1 MADEASIAQDPT
13 QLPSPGEKSE
23 EKAILSNEASDATL
37 EEKHGFVGRTISKE
51 FTPHGKFTGTVESF
65 DAARNLWKVQ
75 YDDGDEEELDF
86 KEMDKLLQEEETNQD
101 GSSSGSEAKAQ
112 AKRKRK
118 PHVGPKYSRFAG
130 VTQSKC
136 RRSQTSHSS
145 LASWGAQI
153 VVNGQAVHLGTFAS
167 EEDAARAYNV
177 HAARLGKP
185 VNTGLSPAHACKAT
199 MEWTTE
205 EDQHLIDL
213 VGSEDPAARFSFPGK
228 GREDLVSRWKE
239 LHIRIKA
246 TPASERT
253 TQEVKWLETLLLNAP
268 RSDAG
273 MMVPRMQVSQLEGHF
288 STHRAKSERRARH
301 TLGCALSEDLAYP
314 LDLMGMLFRSG
325 A

>member
-1 MADEASIAQDPT
+1 MADEASIARDST

-65 DAARNLWKVQ
+65 DAARNLWKIQ

-130 VTQSKC
+130 VTQSNTRC

-145 LASWGAQI
+145 PASWSAQI

-213 VGSEDPAARFSFPGK
+213 VGSEDPAAHFSFPGK

-246 TPASERT
+246 TPAAERT
-253 TQEVKWLETLLLNAP
+253 TQEVKWLETLLLTKP
-268 RSDAG
+268 G
-273 MMVPRMQVSQLEGHF
+273 KMVPHMQVSQLEGHF
-288 STHRAKSERRARH
+288 LHTQSKKRASRTSHLEM
-301 TLGCALSEDLAYP
+301 CIV
-314 LDLMGMLFRSG
+314 
-325 A
+325 